1 MNINFRQSN
10 INFEKGEVIL
20 GGAGPGSLKLISLK
34 LKYVLQKADIIIF
47 DALVNKELLHLSN
60 KKAKLIYAGKL
71 KKKKS
76 CTQSQINQWLVN
88 HAKNNK
94 RVLRLKGGD
103 ISFFSRGSQE
113 IEYLK
118 KNNIPFRIF
127 SGITSSQ
134 TSVKETVGSFFN
146 SSGLCNLITGHKK
159 INEDSKFDINYD
171 FLRKTRGR
179 IIIYMGVSQ
188 IKEIVSSLLDHG
200 LTKNKEVSIVTNSSL
215 KSQKIYST
223 KLNECPE
230 FIKNNGITSPAIII
244 ID

>member
-1 MNINFRQSN
+1 MNINYRQSN
-10 INFEKGEVIL
+10 INFGKGEVIL

-34 LKYVLQKADIIIF
+34 LKYVLQRADIIIF
-47 DALVNKELLHLSN
+47 DALVNRELLSLSN
-60 KKAKLIYAGKL
+60 KTAKLIYAGKL

-88 HAKNNK
+88 HARNNK

-118 KNNIPFRIF
+118 ENNIPFRIF

-146 SSGLCNLITGHKK
+146 SSGVCNLITGHKK
-159 INEDSKFDINYD
+159 IDENRKFDINYE
-171 FLRKTRGR
+171 FLKKTNGR